1 MVQSGTDQSKMQYI
15 EDKVIS
21 NNETQST
28 PIHNQILKV
37 IACEHK
43 SFIDDNGR
51 ITNTLLRKMPWQ
63 KALIYEKLPP
73 SNLRNRTTPFIV
85 DPPY

>member
-1 MVQSGTDQSKMQYI
+1 MQYI
-15 EDKVIS
+15 EDKELA
-21 NNETQST
+21 NNSSQET

-63 KALIYEKLPP
+63 RALIYEKLPP
-73 SNLRNRTTPFIV
+73 SNLRNRTNKFIV

>member
-63 KALIYEKLPP
+63 KALIYEKFPP